1 MKDFAYIPLSGS
13 PRLKSY
19 IFKVVCEKDTW
30 PGKPNTRAIWRASV
44 PALSG
49 AHAWGNTEQE
59 AFENL
64 KDAVDAIIEDLKESG
79 QSIPTEPSQQV
90 HVSRE
95 PLLTVTM

>member
-13 PRLKSY
+13 HRLKSY

-64 KDAVDAIIEDLKESG
+64 KDAPLRIG
-79 QSIPTEPSQQV
+79 GTEATSDFDSAQN
-90 HVSRE
+90 
-95 PLLTVTM
+95 